1 MYGCAAVP
9 GGRSMPVPDGCPLPS
24 AVVGGRDRSPPF
36 GGASGQADV
45 FSRFTTRHAEKVSVA
60 WSIVGDVVEPVE
72 SAIERTLGSLR
83 ALDAMTGAE
92 ASVVHPA
99 APPARGTNGG
109 PPRYAPGR
117 PPAYPTN
124 GRPGPTAPPP
134 PPGALPTPA
143 PPPQPSPDGP
153 RTLEDLYREH
163 RMRFVRLAILLVDD
177 PATAEDVVQEA
188 FTGLHRHWSRLRD
201 ENAALGY
208 LRTAVVNG
216 SRSVL
221 RRRRTA
227 REYTPPHTAD
237 ARSAES
243 LAMLSAEHQ
252 AVVSALSQLPR
263 RQREVLVLRYYG
275 GLSEAE
281 IAEATGISR
290 GTVKSTA
297 SRGLDAISKI
307 VGGTP

>member
-1 MYGCAAVP
+1 MATG
-9 GGRSMPVPDGCPLPS
+9 
-24 AVVGGRDRSPPF
+24 
-36 GGASGQADV
+36 
-45 FSRFTTRHAEKVSVA
+45 
-60 WSIVGDVVEPVE
+60 E
-72 SAIERTLGSLR
+72 SAIERTLGDLR
-83 ALDAMTGAE
+83 ALDAAAPPE
-92 ASVVHPA
+92 AATAHPA
-99 APPARGTNGG
+99 APPAPGRGA
-109 PPRYAPGR
+109 PDPRTEQGAMPRGSGVATYAGGR
-117 PPAYPTN
+117 PPAVPQQA
-124 GRPGPTAPPP
+124 AP
-134 PPGALPTPA
+134 AA
-143 PPPQPSPDGP
+143 PEGP

-188 FTGLHRHWSRLRD
+188 FTGLYRHWAGLRD
-201 ENAALGY
+201 EHAALGY

-252 AVVSALSQLPR
+252 AVVSALGQLPR

-281 IAEATGISR
+281 IAEATGISK

-297 SRGLDAISKI
+297 SRGLEAIGKL
-307 VGGTP
+307 VGDGH

>member
-1 MYGCAAVP
+1 
-9 GGRSMPVPDGCPLPS
+9 
-24 AVVGGRDRSPPF
+24 VG
-36 GGASGQADV
+36 
-45 FSRFTTRHAEKVSVA
+45 
-60 WSIVGDVVEPVE
+60 VVEPME

-83 ALDAMTGAE
+83 ALDAMTGAD
-92 ASVVHPA
+92 AAVVHPA
-99 APPARGTNGG
+99 APPARPESPRIPPSRPPGG
-109 PPRYAPGR
+109 SPPGR
-117 PPAYPTN
+117 PAPNGQVASP
-124 GRPGPTAPPP
+124 GRPGPAPN
-134 PPGALPTPA
+134 GAMPNGAGPNGA
-143 PPPQPSPDGP
+143 APDGP

-188 FTGLHRHWSRLRD
+188 FTGLHRHWSGLRD

-252 AVVSALSQLPR
+252 AVVSALGQLPR

-281 IAEATGISR
+281 IADATGISR

-307 VGGTP
+307 VGGIP

>member
-1 MYGCAAVP
+1 VAHP
-9 GGRSMPVPDGCPLPS
+9 GES
-24 AVVGGRDRSPPF
+24 AV
-36 GGASGQADV
+36 
-45 FSRFTTRHAEKVSVA
+45 
-60 WSIVGDVVEPVE
+60 
-72 SAIERTLGSLR
+72 ERTLGSLR
-83 ALDAMTGAE
+83 AIDAVAPSD
-92 ASVVHPA
+92 ASVAHPS
-99 APPARGTNGG
+99 APPVG
-109 PPRYAPGR
+109 
-117 PPAYPTN
+117 
-124 GRPGPTAPPP
+124 PPP
-134 PPGALPTPA
+134 PPHGSGGPALATQYEPA
-143 PPPQPSPDGP
+143 PAP
-153 RTLEDLYREH
+153 RTLEDLYRDH
-163 RMRFVRLAILLVDD
+163 RMRFVRLAVLLVDD

-252 AVVSALSQLPR
+252 AVVSALGKLPR

-297 SRGLDAISKI
+297 SRGLEAIGKLVDGS
-307 VGGTP
+307 

>member
-1 MYGCAAVP
+1 MGHP
-9 GGRSMPVPDGCPLPS
+9 GES
-24 AVVGGRDRSPPF
+24 AV
-36 GGASGQADV
+36 
-45 FSRFTTRHAEKVSVA
+45 
-60 WSIVGDVVEPVE
+60 
-72 SAIERTLGSLR
+72 ERTLGSLR
-83 ALDAMTGAE
+83 AIDAVAP
-92 ASVVHPA
+92 ADAAVVHPSA
-99 APPARGTNGG
+99 RPA
-109 PPRYAPGR
+109 
-117 PPAYPTN
+117 
-124 GRPGPTAPPP
+124 APPP
-134 PPGALPTPA
+134 PPGGMPGPVPTSGPVA
-143 PPPQPSPDGP
+143 TQDQAP

-163 RMRFVRLAILLVDD
+163 RMRFVRLAVLLVDD

-188 FTGLHRHWSRLRD
+188 FTGLHRHWGRLRD
-201 ENAALGY
+201 EHAALGY

-252 AVVSALSQLPR
+252 AVVSALGKLPR

-281 IAEATGISR
+281 IAEATGISK

-297 SRGLDAISKI
+297 SRGLEAIGKL
-307 VGGTP
+307 VEGG

>member
-1 MYGCAAVP
+1 MTGDAHP
-9 GGRSMPVPDGCPLPS
+9 GPAGV
-24 AVVGGRDRSPPF
+24 A
-36 GGASGQADV
+36 ADV
-45 FSRFTTRHAEKVSVA
+45 PRWS
-60 WSIVGDVVEPVE
+60 WSIVGTVADPTERV
-72 SAIERTLGSLR
+72 IERTLGDLR
-83 ALDAMTGAE
+83 VIDGRVDGAGSALPHA
-92 ASVVHPA
+92 A
-99 APPARGTNGG
+99 APPQGG
-109 PPRYAPGR
+109 PPASGSTPPGS
-117 PPAYPTN
+117 T
-124 GRPGPTAPPP
+124 
-134 PPGALPTPA
+134 PPGADAPA
-143 PPPQPSPDGP
+143 GP

-188 FTGLHRHWSRLRD
+188 FTGLHRHWGRLRD

-227 REYTPPHTAD
+227 REYVPPHAAD

-252 AVVSALSQLPR
+252 AVVGALGQLPR

-281 IAEATGISR
+281 IAETTGISR

-297 SRGLDAISKI
+297 SRGLESVSKI
-307 VGGTP
+307 VGGL